1 MIFKIKSAVWRS
13 HLHKRTVCWLF
24 GRVTTFISS
33 AGCMHLDFAA
43 NGVTLPVSIFHR
55 TEPPP
60 PSDCYIMHYRTDSR
74 NRAIINQTL
83 FSHPKFHWQ
92 KNFLWSLNLKRALS
106 RESRVHRHKF
116 LIQRTNTIKNG
127 LFQNRDAAVSGESKT
142 DGDFFPPVAIHLCCA
157 ETKAAGVFAPRIRA
171 FRHWAA
177 IVFAAG

>member
-1 MIFKIKSAVWRS
+1 MLHLKWFLKPKVLFGAHIYTKGLLAVWTS
-13 HLHKRTVCWLF
+13 HD
-24 GRVTTFISS
+24 FISS
-33 AGCMHLDFAA
+33 AGCVRLDFTA

-92 KNFLWSLNLKRALS
+92 KKTQRLPLWSLNLKRALS
-106 RESRVHRHKF
+106 WESRVHRHKF
-116 LIQRTNTIKNG
+116 LVQRTNTVKNG

-142 DGDFFPPVAIHLCCA
+142 DGVFFSA
-157 ETKAAGVFAPRIRA
+157 RR
-171 FRHWAA
+171 
-177 IVFAAG
+177 